1 MRRQFYVRVCVC
13 VCVCV
18 RCVTLNVVI
27 FSWVN
32 KYYIKKRTNIIV
44 LYFINIIFYF
54 INFFNTNYTFH
65 SVLCIFIFIRK

>member
-1 MRRQFYVRVCVC
+1 MYVCVCVC

-44 LYFINIIFYF
+44 LYFINIIFDF
-54 INFFNTNYTFH
+54 I
-65 SVLCIFIFIRK
+65 